1 MQALS
6 WQREGA
12 GITYENGPSHYGTT
26 TMTATLTRYDSTT
39 LAPCQHPALVYLA
52 HLGPGSRRT
61 MRQALDV
68 IATLVSGGVLDAE
81 TMNWPALEY
90 QHTIAIRS
98 ALAERYAPTTA
109 SKILAAL
116 RGVLKESWRLGLM
129 DAETY
134 HRAADLPGIKGE
146 RLPRGRALSTG
157 ELRSLFRVCGDDP
170 TPAGRRDAAML
181 AVLYGAGLRRSEV
194 VSLDVGDYEPESGT
208 VTVRQGKGRKDRT
221 GYAAN
226 GAQEAL
232 EGWLAIRG
240 EEPGPLFLPIDKGG
254 TVHHRRMTDQSVL
267 VVLRKRAGQAGVPQF
282 SPHDLR
288 RTFISDLL
296 DCGADLAT
304 VQQLAGHSSP
314 TTTAHY
320 DRRGERV
327 KKKAAQLLHVPFC
340 G

>member
-1 MQALS
+1 MTVTKS
-6 WQREGA
+6 NGRGA
-12 GITYENGPSHYGTT
+12 FGHPVSVMRMVFLTT
-26 TMTATLTRYDSTT
+26 KNETVPADR
-39 LAPCQHPALVYLA
+39 HPAFTYLA
-52 HLGPGSRRT
+52 RLAPGSRRT
-61 MRQALDV
+61 MRQALDTV
-68 IATLVSGGVLDAE
+68 ARIVSGGVLDAE
-81 TMNWPALEY
+81 TMRWEALQY
-90 QHTIAIRS
+90 SHTIAVRTV
-98 ALAERYAPTTA
+98 LGERYAPSTA
-109 SKILAAL
+109 NKMLAAL
-116 RGVLKESWRLGLM
+116 RGVLREAWRLGLM

-134 HRAADLPGIKGE
+134 RRATDLPCIRGE

-170 TPAGRRDAAML
+170 SPAGRRDAAML
-181 AVLYGAGLRRSEV
+181 AVLYGAGLRRSELV
-194 VSLDVGDYEPESGT
+194 TLDLNDYEPETGT

-232 EGWLAIRG
+232 EGWLNVRG
-240 EEPGPLFLPIDKGG
+240 SEPGALFLPIDKGG
-254 TVHHRRMTDQSVL
+254 TVHHRRMVDQTVL
-267 VVLRKRAGQAGVPQF
+267 VVLRKRAVQAGVPQF
-282 SPHDLR
+282 SPHDMR

-327 KKKAAQLLHVPFC
+327 KRKAAQLLHVPFS

>member
-1 MQALS
+1 
-6 WQREGA
+6 
-12 GITYENGPSHYGTT
+12 
-26 TMTATLTRYDSTT
+26 MTATLTTYDSTV
-39 LAPCQHPALVYLA
+39 LAPSQHPALVYLA

-90 QHTIAIRS
+90 QHTTAIRS
-98 ALAERYAPTTA
+98 ALAERYAPSTA
-109 SKILAAL
+109 TKMLCAL
-116 RGVLKESWRLGLM
+116 RGVLKESWRLGLV

-134 HRAADLPGIKGE
+134 RRAADLPGIKSE

-170 TPAGRRDAAML
+170 SPAGRRDAAML
-181 AVLYGAGLRRSEV
+181 AVLYGSGLRRSEV
-194 VSLDVGDYEPESGT
+194 VGLDLSDYNPEGGS
-208 VTVRQGKGRKDRT
+208 VRIREGKGRKDRL

-232 EGWLAIRG
+232 EGWLAVRG
-240 EEPGPLFLPIDKGG
+240 SEPGPLFLPIAKGG
-254 TVHHRRMTDQSVL
+254 RIHHRRMTDQAVL
-267 VVLRKRAGQAGVPQF
+267 VVLRKRAAQAGVAQF

-327 KKKAAQLLHVPFC
+327 KKKAAELLHVPYV
-340 G
+340 GSTP